1 MVGESI
7 NLFPKHNF
15 GLCKLFFENLLQRE
29 HSNSIIFRLS
39 SVFGNGESLHPNAI
53 EMMSREAIN
62 EKLITVWGKGKRKMQ
77 YVYIEDV
84 IKYLV
89 TSPKLAPGVYNLC
102 GDDYQTIDET
112 AKKIASYFNVDIKY
126 LNKKEGETIPKLNN
140 QKLVT
145 SINGDLLSNI
155 DSSLE
160 SFLSNIK

>member
-1 MVGESI
+1 M
-7 NLFPKHNF
+7 FPKHNF

-39 SVFGNGESLHPNAI
+39 SVFGQGESLHPNAV

-62 EKLITVWGKGKRKMQ
+62 KELITVWGKGERKMQ

-89 TSPKLAPGVYNLC
+89 TSPNLAPGVYNLC
-102 GDDYQTIDET
+102 GDDYQTINET
-112 AKKIASYFNVDIKY
+112 AKKIASYLNVDIKY
-126 LNKKEGETIPKLNN
+126 LNKKEGETLPKLNN
-140 QKLVT
+140 QKLIT
-145 SINGDLLSNI
+145 SINGDLLSDI